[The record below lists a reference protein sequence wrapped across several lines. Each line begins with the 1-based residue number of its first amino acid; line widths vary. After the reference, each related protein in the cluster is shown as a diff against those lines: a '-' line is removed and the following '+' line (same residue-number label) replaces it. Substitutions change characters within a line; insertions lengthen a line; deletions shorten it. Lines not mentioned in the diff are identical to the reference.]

1 MTALKS
7 ITILPYDSFFFLNWN
22 ILNGHST
29 PHGFIQGSTPI
40 VPGSVG
46 IKDYGFEDGRCRG
59 VTVYGWGEGMM
70 VYAEMSQEMHYVQ
83 RAVLT

>member
-7 ITILPYDSFFFLNWN
+7 ITISPYDSFCFFLNWN

-29 PHGFIQGSTPI
+29 LHGFFQGSTPI

-46 IKDYGFEDGRCRG
+46 IMDYGFEYGRCQG
-59 VTVYGWGEGMM
+59 VKFYGWGEGMM
-70 VYAEMSQEMHYVQ
+70 VYAEMSQEMHYV
-83 RAVLT
+83 